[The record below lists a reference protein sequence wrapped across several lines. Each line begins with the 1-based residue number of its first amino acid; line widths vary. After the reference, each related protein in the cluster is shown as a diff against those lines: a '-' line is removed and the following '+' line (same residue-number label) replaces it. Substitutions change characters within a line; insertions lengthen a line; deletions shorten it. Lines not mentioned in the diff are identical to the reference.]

1 MTTQYTPLSN
11 IPYPQPSDPA
21 DLPRQLQW
29 LAESL
34 DGRTVLR
41 FGTATERDT
50 KIPAPVAGMV
60 AWVASP
66 PRLTHYTGSAWT
78 PVGAAPVFRNNSTT
92 GTTGSVSYTET
103 LTGATGD
110 PMAASFT
117 APGSGQVIVTV
128 GCFAS
133 SSSAG
138 ATSYMGAVIRNASNT
153 VVQAASDVR
162 AVQTTDTTRASLST
176 QFLVTG
182 LAPGTNCTAT
192 LAYRST
198 VTANTAT
205 FGNRYIRVDPIM

>member
-1 MTTQYTPLSN
+1 MTTQYTPLSG

-21 DLPRQLQW
+21 DLPAQLQS
-29 LAESL
+29 LAQAL

-41 FGTATERDT
+41 FGTAAERDT

-78 PVGAAPVFRNNSTT
+78 PVGAVPVFRINSTA
-92 GTTGSVSYTET
+92 GTTTSTTYAET

-128 GCFAS
+128 GCYAS
-133 SSSAG
+133 SSA
-138 ATSYMGAVIRNASNT
+138 ANVASYMGAVVRNASNT
-153 VVQAASDVR
+153 VVLAANDGR
-162 AVQTTDTTRASLST
+162 AAQTNGVTRSSLST

-182 LAPGTNCTAT
+182 LAPGATHTAT
-192 LAYRST
+192 PAYRSAT
-198 VTANTAT
+198 TANTAT
-205 FGNRYIRVDPIM
+205 FGTRYIRVDPIM